1 MLKQMEVETLRKVL
15 TKGTIVVLDAP
26 IMDRSS
32 PKAAGDRFL
41 LKFIDDMGQ
50 LHGSW
55 FSGGSLAIS
64 YEEDCFHVEPPYTMA
79 YMKQVKSLL
88 TNCQVDSDGLLM
100 ERIMNYP
107 AGTPL
112 TLIRK
117 ELESSEVYAGIVEN
131 GEDPERSEAF
141 ISALLQ
147 QTPKGGRLERSY
159 YAFTAG
165 TSSAE
170 ILDWIKAR
178 TSSGKA
184 DFNGPAD
191 LIPEK

>member
-15 TKGTIVVLDAP
+15 TKGTVVVLDAP
-26 IMDRSS
+26 IKDRFS
-32 PKAAGDRFL
+32 PKASGDRFL

-79 YMKQVKSLL
+79 YMKQLKSRLP
-88 TNCQVDSDGLLM
+88 NCQVDRDGLLM

-107 AGTPL
+107 AGTPIM
-112 TLIRK
+112 LIQK
-117 ELESSEVYAGIVEN
+117 DLESSEVYAGIVEN
-131 GEDPERSEAF
+131 GENPESSDAF
-141 ISALLQ
+141 LSVLLQ
-147 QTPKGGRLERSY
+147 QTSNGGRLEKSY

-165 TSSAE
+165 TSSTE
-170 ILDWIKAR
+170 ILDWVKAR
-178 TSSGKA
+178 ASSGKTG
-184 DFNGPAD
+184 FNEPAD
-191 LIPEK
+191 SILEK

>member
-1 MLKQMEVETLRKVL
+1 MLKQMEIETLCKVL
-15 TKGTIVVLDAP
+15 TKGTVVVLDAP
-26 IMDRSS
+26 IKDRFS
-32 PKAAGDRFL
+32 PKASGDRFL

-64 YEEDCFHVEPPYTMA
+64 YEEDCFHVEPPYTIA
-79 YMKQVKSLL
+79 YMKQLKSRL
-88 TNCQVDSDGLLM
+88 TNCQVDRDGLLM

-107 AGTPL
+107 AGTPIM
-112 TLIRK
+112 LIRK
-117 ELESSEVYAGIVEN
+117 DLESSEVYAGLVEN
-131 GEDPERSEAF
+131 GEDPESSDEF
-141 ISALLQ
+141 LSVLQQ
-147 QTPKGGRLERSY
+147 QTPKGGRLESSY

-178 TSSGKA
+178 KSSGNVS
-184 DFNGPAD
+184 FSGPVD
-191 LIPEK
+191 LVPEK